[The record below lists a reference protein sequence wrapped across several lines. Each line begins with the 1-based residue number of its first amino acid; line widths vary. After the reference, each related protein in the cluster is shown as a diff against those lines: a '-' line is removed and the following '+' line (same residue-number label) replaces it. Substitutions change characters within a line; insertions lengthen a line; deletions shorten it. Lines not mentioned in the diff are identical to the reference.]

1 MSARTPTLR
10 MMLIARKA
18 GRYGHIIGRSDESEW
33 LQRSSESFSSM
44 AAAAEAGRRAIE
56 IKAHKLSEQRRPDAS

>member
-1 MSARTPTLR
+1 MSARTPTFR

-18 GRYGHIIGRSDESEW
+18 GRYDYIIGRSDESEW

-44 AAAAEAGRRAIE
+44 AAVAKAGRKAIE

>member
-1 MSARTPTLR
+1 MSARTPTFR

-44 AAAAEAGRRAIE
+44 AAAAKAGRVE
-56 IKAHKLSEQRRPDAS
+56 IKAHKLSEQRPPDAS

>member
-1 MSARTPTLR
+1 MSARTPTFR

-18 GRYGHIIGRSDESEW
+18 GRYSYIIGRSDESEW

-44 AAAAEAGRRAIE
+44 AAAAKAGRVE
-56 IKAHKLSEQRRPDAS
+56 IKAHKLSEQRPPDAS

>member
-1 MSARTPTLR
+1 

-33 LQRSSESFSSM
+33 LQRSSFSSM
-44 AAAAEAGRRAIE
+44 AAAAKAGRRAIE